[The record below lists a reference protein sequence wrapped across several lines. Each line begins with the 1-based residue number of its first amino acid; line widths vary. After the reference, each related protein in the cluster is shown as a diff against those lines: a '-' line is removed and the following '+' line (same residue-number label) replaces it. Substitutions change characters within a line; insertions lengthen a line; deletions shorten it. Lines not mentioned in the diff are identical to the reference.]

1 MIAGLSTPMRK
12 KTMTQQYRLAAA
24 ALFALSLSNASAAD
38 YPALA
43 SVEASLK
50 NSTMMVIDL
59 TPRDGKAP
67 SYTFPAFSQSSSA
80 SANFDTA
87 GTASDLHSGKSNDKS
102 SEIRAGI
109 FRGSVDASARSYDWG
124 QTYARMYVTGIGL
137 GDAEVNASVQQ
148 LIGVSVGAHTRLVY
162 SGMAEIMMNERYQ
175 TPTNRTFNSGSVSV
189 GFNGVFKKIDFKSE
203 DFTGGYAVH
212 REEIIL
218 AYDNNTDAAQTIW
231 MSVDTGI
238 AMHYATNA
246 TPTVPVP
253 EPETYAMLGLG
264 ALVVGA
270 AVRRRRRLASAA

>member
-1 MIAGLSTPMRK
+1 MTPFHRITKISSALLGLS
-12 KTMTQQYRLAAA
+12 
-24 ALFALSLSNASAAD
+24 FALANASAAD

-50 NSTMMVIDL
+50 KSEIVLIDL

-67 SYTFPAFSQSSSA
+67 SYSFPALSQSSSA
-80 SANFDTA
+80 SASFDTA
-87 GTASDLHSGKSNDKS
+87 GTASDLHSATSNDKG

-109 FRGSVDASARSYDWG
+109 YRESADASARSYGWG
-124 QTYARMYVTGIGL
+124 DTFAQMYVTGVGL
-137 GDAEVNASVQQ
+137 GESGVNASVQQ

-162 SGMAEIMMNERYQ
+162 TGVAEIMMNEWYQ

-212 REEIIL
+212 RQDIVL

-231 MSVDTGI
+231 MTVDTGI

-270 AVRRRRRLASAA
+270 AARRRRKAGAA